1 MRIPQVIDTGKKVE
15 SCIDA
20 LWMNYSEHL
29 AMTPT
34 DLPMYD
40 KSERYACGY
49 PIPSFQR
56 ELVWTMAQKVSF
68 IESIWLGLY
77 PGTYCIHRADWMK
90 GGQPKQFS
98 GWLIDGQ
105 QRLSTIQEYWEDG
118 FKVFGLFWSELTPQE
133 VRRFKSTKF
142 THQEVAVW
150 KEDDIRNLYNRMA
163 FGGTPHR
170 PEQAA

>member
-1 MRIPQVIDTGKKVE
+1 MRIPNVIDTGKKIE

-20 LWMNYSEHL
+20 LWMNYREHL
-29 AMTPT
+29 AMKPN
-34 DLPMYD
+34 DLPMYYT
-40 KSERYACGY
+40 SERYACGY

-56 ELVWTMAQKVSF
+56 ELVWTMAQKTAF

-90 GGQPKQFS
+90 GGQPQKFS

-118 FKVFGLFWSELTPQE
+118 FKVFGLFWSELTAQE
-133 VRRFKSTKF
+133 VRRFKSAKF
-142 THQEVAVW
+142 THQEIAVW
-150 KEDDIRNLYNRMA
+150 DETKIRDLYNRMA

-170 PEQAA
+170 PEQVA